1 MSVKSKKK
9 KMTVLNH
16 RVFFCIQDHSVG
28 VRRLSEARSWNVSS
42 LDPQLNHIIET
53 WAKNSNSFVE
63 AAEVQCLIIYRESWQ
78 AQDIIRL
85 RIFNVAN
92 RSYYR
97 EKYPCHGWGTRHV
110 SAGTSLGKVSAA
122 RVRGR
127 CARTHAPQCR
137 NHRANRHCNKA
148 SFPLHMTCQDWLGSE
163 ASLKI
168 GKIKDMD
175 SVTIQ
180 SVTSTRLA
188 SGYQIIATL
197 GLDLIW
203 RDYWVLA

>member
-1 MSVKSKKK
+1 
-9 KMTVLNH
+9 MTVLNH
-16 RVFFCIQDHSVG
+16 RGFFCIQDHSVG
-28 VRRLSEARSWNVSS
+28 VSRLSDARSWNVSS
-42 LDPQLNHIIET
+42 LEPQLNHIIET

-63 AAEVQCLIIYRESWQ
+63 AVEVQCLIIYRESWQ

-85 RIFNVAN
+85 RIFNVTN

-97 EKYPCHGWGTRHV
+97 EKYSCHGWGTRHV

-137 NHRANRHCNKA
+137 NRRANRHCNKA

-163 ASLKI
+163 ASLEI
-168 GKIKDMD
+168 EKIKDMD
-175 SVTIQ
+175 SVTIL

-188 SGYQIIATL
+188 SGYQIIASL
-197 GLDLIW
+197 GLDL
-203 RDYWVLA
+203 LSK